1 MAAATTIAVSA
12 NTKSRLEALKVPG
25 LTFDDVIN
33 FALDRLDPKEVKA
46 LYQEWQAHA
55 FKTLM
60 SSGRVRKAKS

>member
-1 MAAATTIAVSA
+1 MSAATTIAVA
-12 NTKSRLEALKVPG
+12 PGTKSRLEALKVPG

-46 LYQEWQAHA
+46 LYEAWQEQA

-60 SSGRVRKAKS
+60 SSRRVRKAKG